1 MILVDI
7 GELLELIQKRI
18 PASVPDLVD
27 NYKQR
32 PYHSFDLLLLRDSDA
47 MISTLR
53 ALANLIVQQ
62 VDLIESTCEEKGLSL
77 PSVDEPFSPQ
87 AETARNDPQISRA
100 VTLLSAAA
108 NEIALVARPPQ
119 ATVLMK
125 ALGVC

>member
-1 MILVDI
+1 
-7 GELLELIQKRI
+7 
-18 PASVPDLVD
+18 
-27 NYKQR
+27 
-32 PYHSFDLLLLRDSDA
+32 

-125 ALGVC
+125 ALGVCHFSVHCFNMAAIAFGK